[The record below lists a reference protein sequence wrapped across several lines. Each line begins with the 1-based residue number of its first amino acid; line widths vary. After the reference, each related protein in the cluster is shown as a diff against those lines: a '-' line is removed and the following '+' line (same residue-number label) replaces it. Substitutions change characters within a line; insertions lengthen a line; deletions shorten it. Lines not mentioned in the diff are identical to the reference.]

1 MEAHTYICQAISYI
15 QQHYREELSVPQIA
29 DAVGLN
35 PVYLSRLFKLDT
47 GKRSPST

>member
-29 DAVGLN
+29 DVVGLN